1 MSYNYYSDDSVSKLL
16 GFMFSTVWFMIMLV
30 IFAFTILISW
40 KIFEKFGEPGW
51 KSLIPIYNIYIMFK
65 YIFGS
70 GLWIIALMV
79 PILNFIVAI
88 MFAAK
93 IFPPVYISSD
103 NSIWWQQ
110 VYTFRYGYF
119 LNTLQQIYS
128 LNNSYFFK
136 YPTYVGCFLF
146 FDRR

>member
-1 MSYNYYSDDSVSKLL
+1 MSYNYYSDDSVWELL

-65 YIFGS
+65 YTFGS

-93 IFPPVYISSD
+93 MAKVFGK
-103 NSIWWQQ
+103 NGL
-110 VYTFRYGYF
+110 FA
-119 LNTLQQIYS
+119 
-128 LNNSYFFK
+128 
-136 YPTYVGCFLF
+136 VGLF
-146 FDRR
+146 FLPFIFQAIIAFDDSRYMPLDTDIF

>member
-1 MSYNYYSDDSVSKLL
+1 MSYNYYSDDSVWELL

-30 IFAFTILISW
+30 ILAFTILISW

-65 YIFGS
+65 YTFGS

-93 IFPPVYISSD
+93 MAKVFGKSGL
-103 NSIWWQQ
+103 
-110 VYTFRYGYF
+110 FA
-119 LNTLQQIYS
+119 
-128 LNNSYFFK
+128 
-136 YPTYVGCFLF
+136 VGLF
-146 FDRR
+146 FLPFIFQAIIAFDDSRYMPLDTDIF